1 MPLRGFGKIGSWAE
15 HGKNLKIKYMDFLLK
30 NQIQNIIFIGV
41 LKLIYIKLCLEKLK
55 YEIV

>member
-30 NQIQNIIFIGV
+30 KSNS
-41 LKLIYIKLCLEKLK
+41 K
-55 YEIV
+55 YYFYWGTKTNLY